1 MAAVLEADMLR
12 ELNSEYVI
20 EYNNKFIEGN
30 DMIIVMEYCEYGD
43 LSFQLK
49 KIKQEGTILTE
60 DQVMAWFC

>member
-1 MAAVLEADMLR
+1 MLR
-12 ELNSEYVI
+12 ELNSEYVV

>member
-1 MAAVLEADMLR
+1 MAAILEADMLR
-12 ELNSEYVI
+12 ELNSEYVV